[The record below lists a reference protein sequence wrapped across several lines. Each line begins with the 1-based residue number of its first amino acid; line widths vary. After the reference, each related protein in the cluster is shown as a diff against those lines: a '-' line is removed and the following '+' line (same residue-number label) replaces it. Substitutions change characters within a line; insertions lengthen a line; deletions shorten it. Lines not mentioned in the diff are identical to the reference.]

1 LLAIKIRA
9 GMSAT
14 MSKSGL
20 EACALVS
27 LTVRGDDRGSLIAL
41 EGRSAEVP
49 FDIAR
54 IYYVF
59 ATAPGIDRGFHAHHA
74 LNQIAI
80 AIAGSCTMYFDDGQ
94 RKRAV
99 RLDRPNVA
107 VTIPPMVWHDMHD
120 FSANCILLVLADA
133 KYDEA
138 DYIRDYETF
147 VRLAGQ

>member
-1 LLAIKIRA
+1 
-9 GMSAT
+9 MSAT
-14 MSKSGL
+14 MSKSGP

-27 LTVRGDDRGSLIAL
+27 LAVHGDDRGSLIAL

-59 ATAPGIDRGFHAHHA
+59 ATAPGIERGFHAHHA

-80 AIAGSCTMYFDDGQ
+80 AIAGSCTMHFDDG
-94 RKRAV
+94 REKRAV
-99 RLDRPNVA
+99 RLDRPDVA
-107 VTIPPMVWHDMHD
+107 VTIPPMVWHEMRD